1 MPARLRRISAD
12 IGIVTSDLARSLRF
26 YTEVLGFRR
35 AGEVEI
41 HGLGTMYRLESEGTA
56 IKVIDSAA
64 PGLPR
69 QFEPAAGLTLAT
81 GLRYFTLHVENLDEV
96 LALCPSVLVK
106 PAGGDGVRFA
116 LVLDPDR
123 VVVELAERP
132 GHGDAPH
139 ARP

>member
-12 IGIVTSDLARSLRF
+12 IGIVTSDLARSLQF
-26 YTEVLGFRR
+26 YIEVLGFRH
-35 AGEVEI
+35 AGKIEI
-41 HGLGTMYRLESEGTA
+41 RGVGTMYRLESEGTA

-69 QFEPAAGLTLAT
+69 QLEPAAGLTLAT

-96 LALCPSVLVK
+96 VALCSSVLVG
-106 PAGGDGVRFA
+106 PTGGDGMRFA
-116 LVLDPDR
+116 MVLDPDR

-132 GHGDAPH
+132 GDGPQ
-139 ARP
+139 RPA